1 MQFGL
6 GQVVVAVLAGFATF
20 GFVATAQDGEKRR
33 SCTALC
39 ALRPDYSARNRLAPD
54 FELPDLDGRKVKLS
68 SFRGKTVIL
77 NFWTK
82 TCRPCLEEMPSLAS
96 LAKGMRPYKDL
107 AFVTITT
114 DESAADARDTLKSV
128 LGGNEIP
135 FIVLV
140 DSESSVV
147 RDKFGTKLFPETWF
161 IDPKG
166 VIRVRF
172 DGPRDWAGPLPLD
185 LAKSLGGP
193 IPCDV
198 QYAAGQA
205 RGAHANLCGELN
217 PGASD

>member
-1 MQFGL
+1 MQIGV
-6 GQVVVAVLAGFATF
+6 GQLVVAVLSGFAAY
-20 GFVATAQDGEKRR
+20 GFFATAQDGETRR

-39 ALRPDYSARNRLAPD
+39 ALRPDYAGRNRMVPD
-54 FELPDLDGRKVKLS
+54 FELPDLEGKKVS
-68 SFRGKTVIL
+68 FASFRGKSVIM

-96 LAKGMRPYKDL
+96 LAKAFKPHQNL

-128 LGGNEIP
+128 LGGAEIP

-140 DSESSVV
+140 DSESKVV

-161 IDPKG
+161 VDPKG
-166 VIRVRF
+166 VIRARF
-172 DGPRDWAGPLPLD
+172 DGPRDWDSPLPLD
-185 LAKSLGGP
+185 LAQALAGP

-198 QYAAGQA
+198 QYAAGEA
-205 RGAHANLCGELN
+205 RGAHANLCGN
-217 PGASD
+217 IVPGGS

>member
-68 SFRGKTVIL
+68 SFRGKTVVL

-96 LAKGMRPYKDL
+96 LAK
-107 AFVTITT
+107 
-114 DESAADARDTLKSV
+114 
-128 LGGNEIP
+128 
-135 FIVLV
+135 
-140 DSESSVV
+140 
-147 RDKFGTKLFPETWF
+147 
-161 IDPKG
+161 
-166 VIRVRF
+166 
-172 DGPRDWAGPLPLD
+172 
-185 LAKSLGGP
+185 
-193 IPCDV
+193 
-198 QYAAGQA
+198 
-205 RGAHANLCGELN
+205 
-217 PGASD
+217 

>member
-1 MQFGL
+1 MQIGA
-6 GQVVVAVLAGFATF
+6 GQLVVAVLAGFAAY
-20 GFVATAQDGEKRR
+20 GFFATAQDGETRR
-33 SCTALC
+33 ACTALC
-39 ALRPDYSARNRLAPD
+39 ALRPDYSARNRMVPD
-54 FELPDLDGRKVKLS
+54 FELPDLDGKKVSFS
-68 SFRGKTVIL
+68 SFRGRTVIL

-96 LAKGMRPYKDL
+96 LAKAVKPFKNL

-128 LGGNEIP
+128 LGGAEIP

-172 DGPRDWAGPLPLD
+172 DGPRDWEGPLPLD
-185 LAKSLGGP
+185 LAQSLTSP
-193 IPCDV
+193 IPCEV
-198 QYAAGQA
+198 QYAAGEA
-205 RGAHANLCGELN
+205 RGAHASLCGN
-217 PGASD
+217 IVPGG

>member
-6 GQVVVAVLAGFATF
+6 GQMIVAVLAGFAVY
-20 GFVATAQDGEKRR
+20 GFVGTARDGEQRR

-39 ALRPDYSARNRLAPD
+39 ALRPDYAGRNRLAPD
-54 FELPDLDGRKVKLS
+54 FELPDLAGKKVKLS

-82 TCRPCLEEMPSLAS
+82 TCRPCLEEMPSLAN
-96 LAKGMRPYKDL
+96 LGKALRPYPDIAL
-107 AFVTITT
+107 VTITT

-128 LGGNEIP
+128 LGGSEIP
-135 FIVLV
+135 FVVLV
-140 DSESSVV
+140 DSESNVV
-147 RDKFGTKLFPETWF
+147 NGKFGTKLFPETWF
-161 IDPKG
+161 VDPKG

-185 LAKSLGGP
+185 LAKALVAP

-198 QYAAGQA
+198 QYAGGEA
-205 RGAHANLCGELN
+205 RGAHTNLCGEIV
-217 PGASD
+217 PGG

>member
-1 MQFGL
+1 
-6 GQVVVAVLAGFATF
+6 
-20 GFVATAQDGEKRR
+20 
-33 SCTALC
+33 
-39 ALRPDYSARNRLAPD
+39 
-54 FELPDLDGRKVKLS
+54 
-68 SFRGKTVIL
+68 
-77 NFWTK
+77 
-82 TCRPCLEEMPSLAS
+82 
-96 LAKGMRPYKDL
+96 MRPHKDL

-147 RDKFGTKLFPETWF
+147 LGKFGTKLFPETWF
-161 IDPKG
+161 IDPNG

-185 LAKSLGGP
+185 LAKSLAAP

-205 RGAHANLCGELN
+205 RGSHANLCGALN
-217 PGASD
+217 PGAID